1 MPVRPRTSVL
11 LVLGL
16 IPEQGVLLAGAKV
29 VQQVVSRI
37 MGMTNGAG
45 QGHEIGVWHWVDIWP
60 FQRRPPNMMR
70 SINIG

>member
-45 QGHEIGVWHWVDIWP
+45 QGHEIGV
-60 FQRRPPNMMR
+60 
-70 SINIG
+70 